1 MKINQLFSRMIPEY
15 ILQMLLESF
24 NLKSLHD
31 QTEFTA
37 KDLEKINTVD
47 RFKIIIP
54 LLQVYYLPCKF
65 KIYLVDLH
73 VQKCLTVLRQV
84 IRLYNVRLISTER
97 YLKKRKIIVYS
108 LNNVDNLLKIN
119 ISHTSVTID
128 IHLAYAHD

>member
-108 LNNVDNLLKIN
+108 LNNIDNLLKIN
-119 ISHTSVTID
+119 ISHTSVTMTFT
-128 IHLAYAHD
+128 

>member
-97 YLKKRKIIVYS
+97 YLKKRNIIVYS
-108 LNNVDNLLKIN
+108 LNNIDNLLKIN
-119 ISHTSVTID
+119 ISHTSVTMTFT
-128 IHLAYAHD
+128 

>member
-31 QTEFTA
+31 QTEVTA

-54 LLQVYYLPCKF
+54 LLKNYYLPCKF
-65 KIYLVDLH
+65 KIYLVDLNVH
-73 VQKCLTVLRQV
+73 KCLTVLRQV
-84 IRLYNVRLISTER
+84 IRLYNVRLISRER
-97 YLKKRKIIVYS
+97 YLKKRKLIIYS
-108 LNNVDNLLKIN
+108 LNNIDNSLKIN
-119 ISHTSVTID
+119 ISHMSFMMTFT
-128 IHLAYAHD
+128 

>member
-24 NLKSLHD
+24 NLKSLRDH
-31 QTEFTA
+31 TEFPA

-84 IRLYNVRLISTER
+84 IRLYNVRLISIER

-108 LNNVDNLLKIN
+108 LNNIDNLLKIN
-119 ISHTSVTID
+119 ISHTSVTITFT
-128 IHLAYAHD
+128 

>member
-24 NLKSLHD
+24 NLKSLRD

-73 VQKCLTVLRQV
+73 VHKCLTVLRQV

-108 LNNVDNLLKIN
+108 LNNIDNLLKIN
-119 ISHTSVTID
+119 ISHTSVTMTFT
-128 IHLAYAHD
+128 

>member
-108 LNNVDNLLKIN
+108 LNNIDNLLKIN
-119 ISHTSVTID
+119 ISHTSVTITFT
-128 IHLAYAHD
+128 

>member
-97 YLKKRKIIVYS
+97 YLKKRKIIIYS
-108 LNNVDNLLKIN
+108 LNNIENLLKIN
-119 ISHTSVTID
+119 ISHTSVTITFT
-128 IHLAYAHD
+128 